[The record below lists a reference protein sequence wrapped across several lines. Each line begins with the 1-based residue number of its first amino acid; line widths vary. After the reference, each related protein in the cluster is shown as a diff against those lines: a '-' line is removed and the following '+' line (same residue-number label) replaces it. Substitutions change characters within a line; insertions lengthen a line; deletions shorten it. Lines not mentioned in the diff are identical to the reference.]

1 MARTKST
8 ARAAVAPGR
17 KASAGKTR
25 SVSSTAGK
33 AARKDA
39 DQNAAQA
46 DWEDVVEELDVIP
59 DIDGLLDK
67 PAANRSSENEARRR
81 IERLRE
87 ERLLQQALSEVF
99 DFQDDRAS

>member
-25 SVSSTAGK
+25 GVASTAGK
-33 AARKDA
+33 AGKDT

-59 DIDGLLDK
+59 DIDGLLDR

-99 DFQDDRAS
+99 DS

>member
-1 MARTKST
+1 MARTKSN

-17 KASAGKTR
+17 KRSAGKAR
-25 SVSSTAGK
+25 GVARTADK
-33 AARKDA
+33 ARKNT

-67 PAANRSSENEARRR
+67 PAANRTSENEARRR

-99 DFQDDRAS
+99 DS